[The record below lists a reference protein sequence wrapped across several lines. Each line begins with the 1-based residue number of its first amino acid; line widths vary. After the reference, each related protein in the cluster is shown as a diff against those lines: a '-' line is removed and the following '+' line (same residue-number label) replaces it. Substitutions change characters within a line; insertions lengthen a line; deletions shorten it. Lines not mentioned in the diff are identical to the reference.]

1 MSAVRAA
8 FDDLAALHHIGAV
21 GEAAHDAEIVG
32 DEHDRHAEP
41 LLQIR
46 EQLQDARL
54 DSHVER
60 GRRLVGDQHVRVVG
74 ERHGDHHALALAA
87 GHLVR
92 IGVDAAGRIR
102 DADEFQK
109 LDGALAGGSLA
120 QAAMGGERQR
130 ELVSD
135 PVERIERGHRLLED
149 HGELR
154 AAIVV
159 EPVGREA
166 DQLLAAVLHRAF
178 GPAVR
183 GEKAHD
189 RHHGLALARSGFA
202 DDGDGLAGIDVEVDA
217 LHRMEDA
224 VAGAEADVK
233 IADGKNG
240 FGIVASFMSAILRVE
255 SIAQAVADEVQAEQ
269 DRDERDGGIDQHPG
283 RALDV
288 LGAL

>member
-1 MSAVRAA
+1 MLRGREDVGGGAA

-41 LLQIR
+41 LLQIG
-46 EQLQDARL
+46 EELEDARL
-54 DSHVER
+54 DGHVER

-74 ERHGDHHALALAA
+74 ERHRDHHALALAA

-92 IGVDAAGRIR
+92 IGVDAPGRIR

-130 ELVSD
+130 ELVAD

-159 EPVGREA
+159 ELVGREA
-166 DQLLAAVLHRAF
+166 DQLLAAVLHRAL

-233 IADGKNG
+233 VADGKNG
-240 FGIVASFMSAILRVE
+240 FGHSGVLHVSDPSGR
-255 SIAQAVADEVQAEQ
+255 
-269 DRDERDGGIDQHPG
+269 ERRAG
-283 RALDV
+283 RRR
-288 LGAL
+288 